1 MRAAGASASTGW
13 SARRPQWPQ
22 SVGSDAPRADSEAG
36 PPRPGL
42 ASLLLFRTFRGWEGL
57 PSEMTDAFSLTHSWK
72 HTACYSRREN
82 PLPKT
87 CISSEACLLSGEP
100 AAPVRSPKTEP
111 HCVLGA
117 SESWFS
123 RRQSP
128 SAKTF
133 SSWACFS
140 FEDEAE
146 CLSGV
151 RLAGAVRRRQKV
163 RKDQAT
169 DTALPSWD
177 GVWVRGVSC
186 TREPAAVLER
196 LGCPG
201 SPAHGLGGG
210 TAVLRALPLCRAPRL
225 RSPQEAHER
234 DLESMI
240 PILLMRLR
248 TQGGGDWPT
257 VTRF

>member
-42 ASLLLFRTFRGWEGL
+42 ASLLLFRTRRGWEGL
-57 PSEMTDAFSLTHSWK
+57 PSEMTDAFSLTRSWK

-82 PLPKT
+82 PLHKT

-100 AAPVRSPKTEP
+100 AAPARSPKTEP

-117 SESWFS
+117 LESWFS

-133 SSWACFS
+133 SSWAFFS
-140 FEDEAE
+140 FEDEVE
-146 CLSGV
+146 CLSCV
-151 RLAGAVRRRQKV
+151 RLAGAVRKWQKGRR
-163 RKDQAT
+163 DQAT
-169 DTALPSWD
+169 NTAFPFWD
-177 GVWVRGVSC
+177 RIWVRGVS
-186 TREPAAVLER
+186 RARKPAPVLER
-196 LGCPG
+196 PGCQG
-201 SPAHGLGGG
+201 
-210 TAVLRALPLCRAPRL
+210 APRTVWEAG
-225 RSPQEAHER
+225 PQRCGPFLCAGLHAEYF
-234 DLESMI
+234 
-240 PILLMRLR
+240 
-248 TQGGGDWPT
+248 
-257 VTRF
+257 VTW